1 MIRLFVVELTR
12 LRWRRAVAVLLA
24 GAALVTIVVFAGTA
38 WSTRPVSDAE
48 LRDAQAQVDRERES
62 PQFQRQIRQCEKH
75 PDRYGVR
82 NADRCLTRMGPRVD
96 WYVSRSEL
104 RLRDAMRGPGLGV
117 ITILMGLLMLVGTT
131 FAGAD
136 WNSGSMSNQLL
147 FEPRRSRVWLAKA
160 AAVLAL
166 ALTTSALLLAAFW
179 GGIALLVRSR
189 GIDVLPGVPELIAG
203 SAGRAVLVIGA
214 AAVGAYAVTMLVRST
229 VFTLGAMFAVVVGAT
244 LILALIGVSE
254 AWFPN
259 KNLAAVIWNGTT
271 YYVEPPPA
279 CFQGP
284 GRPPQELDCSGMS
297 RLGLWTG
304 VRNLGVL
311 LAGAVAL
318 SMWSFRRRDV
328 P

>member
-1 MIRLFVVELTR
+1 MMRLLRLELTR
-12 LRWRRAVAVLLA
+12 LRWRRAVVVLL
-24 GAALVTIVVFAGTA
+24 GGCALVTVVILGGTA
-38 WSTRPVSDAE
+38 WTTRPVSDAE
-48 LRDAQAQVDRERES
+48 LREAQAQVDRELDN
-62 PQFQRQIRQCEKH
+62 PGFQRQIERCEKH
-75 PDRYGVR
+75 PERYGVR
-82 NADRCLTRMGPRVD
+82 DADRCRASMGPRVE

-104 RLRDAMRGPGLGV
+104 GLRESMRGPGLGV

-166 ALTTSALLLAAFW
+166 ALTASAVLLAAFW
-179 GGIALLVRSR
+179 GSLALIARSR
-189 GIDVLPGVPELIAG
+189 GIDVQPEVPGLIVG

-244 LILALIGVSE
+244 LLLALVGVSE

-259 KNLAAVIWNGTT
+259 KNLGAVIWNGTF
-271 YYVEPPPA
+271 YYTEPPAA
-279 CFQGP
+279 CLQGLP
-284 GRPPQELDCSGMS
+284 PDGIDCDGRA

-311 LAGAVAL
+311 LALAVAA

>member
-1 MIRLFVVELTR
+1 MIRLLALELTR
-12 LRWRRAVAVLLA
+12 LRWRRAVVVLMA
-24 GAALVTIVVFAGTA
+24 GAALATVVIFAGTA
-38 WSTRPVSDAE
+38 WTTRPVSDTE
-48 LRDAQAQVDRERES
+48 LREAQAQVDQEVES
-62 PQFQRQIRQCEKH
+62 QGFQRQIKRCEKH

-82 NADRCLTRMGPRVD
+82 DAEKCRASMAPRVE
-96 WYVSRSEL
+96 WFVSRPSLKLQEVV
-104 RLRDAMRGPGLGV
+104 RGPGLGV
-117 ITILMGLLMLVGTT
+117 VTILMGLLMLVGTT

-166 ALTTSALLLAAFW
+166 ALSTSAVFLASFW
-179 GGIALLVRSR
+179 GGVALLARSR
-189 GIDVLPGVPELIAG
+189 GIDARPDIPELIVA
-203 SAGRAVLVIGA
+203 SSGRAVLVIGA

-244 LILALIGVSE
+244 IILALVGVSE

-259 KNLAAVIWNGTT
+259 KNLGAIIWNGTT
-271 YYVEPPPA
+271 YYVEPPSQ

-284 GRPPQELDCSGMS
+284 GRPPDGLDCDGTS
-297 RLGLWTG
+297 RLGLWTA

-311 LAGAVAL
+311 LAAAVAI